1 MYRFNAALITITLLA
16 AGLSAA
22 SEDVMDTLEHGF
34 VDSNGVKIHYVSAG
48 TGPLVVMVH
57 GFPDFWYSWRKQI
70 PALADAYHV
79 VAIDQRGY
87 NDSDKPEGVEA
98 YKGELLAGDVA
109 AVIKF
114 FGTEKATVVG
124 HDWGGFVAWQ
134 TAARYPDLVGKLV
147 ICNLPHPKGLAR
159 ELGNNPEQQKNSQ
172 YAQTFKQP
180 GMEDV
185 LLPET
190 LAAMVSHGDA
200 ADLAK
205 YKEAFEKSSMA
216 GMLNYYRAN
225 YPSPPYPT
233 TVPDFPVINVPVL
246 MFHGLDDTALLAS
259 GLNNT
264 WDWLGKDLTIVTVP
278 GAGHWVHHDA
288 PELVNGTL
296 RDWLDRRK

>member
-1 MYRFNAALITITLLA
+1 MRHRNLLLLGLVMLA
-16 AGLSAA
+16 ANLASAA
-22 SEDVMDTLEHGF
+22 ESPMDTLEHGF
-34 VDSNGVKIHYVSAG
+34 ADSNGVKIHYVSAG
-48 TGPLVVMVH
+48 SGPLVVMVH

-70 PALADAYHV
+70 PALADAYRV

-87 NDSDKPEGVEA
+87 NESDQPEGVDA

-109 AVIKF
+109 AVIKHL
-114 FGTEKATVVG
+114 GAAKATVVG
-124 HDWGGFVAWQ
+124 HDWGGYVAWQ
-134 TAARYPDLVGKLV
+134 TAARHPDLVEKLV

-159 ELGNNPEQQKNSQ
+159 ELANNPDQQKNSQ

-185 LLPET
+185 ILPET
-190 LAAMVSHGDA
+190 LAAMVSQGEPVA
-200 ADLAK
+200 MAE
-205 YKEAFEKSSMA
+205 YKKAFTRSSMA

-225 YPSPPYPT
+225 YPDQPYPT
-233 TVPDFPVINVPVL
+233 TVPEFPVLQVPVL
-246 MFHGLDDTALLAS
+246 MFHGLDDTALHAS

-264 WDWLGKDLTIVTVP
+264 WEWLGRDFTLVTVP

-296 RDWLDRRK
+296 RDWLDRRR